1 MSWPDYNTA
10 LKNPG
15 SLTIWF
21 DPAMCW
27 TPQPSG
33 KRGRQ
38 QAYSDA
44 AIHIRAA
51 ILNGFT
57 ALGVPETVALAQ
69 IRPEQGEVRHQAELC
84 NKAL

>member
-1 MSWPDYNTA
+1 MY
-10 LKNPG
+10 
-15 SLTIWF
+15 
-21 DPAMCW
+21 W

-44 AIHIRAA
+44 TIQIRAA
-51 ILNGFT
+51 IINGFT

-69 IRPEQGEVRHQAELC
+69 IRPEQGEVRHQAEFS

>member
-1 MSWPDYNTA
+1 MNWPDYNTA
-10 LKNPG
+10 LKKPG

-21 DPAMCW
+21 DPVLCW
-27 TPQPSG
+27 TPQPSV
-33 KRGRQ
+33 KRSRQ

-44 AIHIRAA
+44 TIQIRAA

-69 IRPEQGEVRHQAELC
+69 IRPEQREVRHQAELS